1 MRGMAERV
9 EALAFNVWRDQMK
22 FIIHSF
28 DEWPDDTGDDS
39 KALHLI
45 KEKLAHLEDKFLNL
59 KEITTIMELV
69 LWTMRMNE
77 NSYQIKKENDESS
90 LRRQC
95 RITCGAD
102 VIIRHI
108 LPYLIT
114 VGDEESDSDM
124 RREQ

>member
-1 MRGMAERV
+1 
-9 EALAFNVWRDQMK
+9 
-22 FIIHSF
+22 
-28 DEWPDDTGDDS
+28 
-39 KALHLI
+39 
-45 KEKLAHLEDKFLNL
+45 
-59 KEITTIMELV
+59 MELV

-124 RREQ
+124 RRERDEGSF